1 MAEKTG
7 IAGWSRIIATWVGV
21 IGVGIGGWTAIDQ
34 QQKAIAAEQVQA
46 EKDYA
51 LQERQ
56 FQQEVRASLI
66 ETFKMFE
73 IFNRSDQLAARERI
87 YADGT
92 DEAPSG
98 AMKLNDV
105 FIYFDF
111 FDALQICVLSKTC
124 DEYVASEL
132 FKPYAV
138 DVWNKLGADA
148 VSYRTEANKPK
159 FGEGVEWLAGL
170 EVAVAEAEP
179 AAEPA
184 PAVEEAPQPTAS
196 GQ

>member
-7 IAGWSRIIATWVGV
+7 FAGWSAIIATWVG
-21 IGVGIGGWTAIDQ
+21 IGGAGIGGWTAIDQ
-34 QQKAIAAEQVQA
+34 MEKANKAGLEQA

-56 FQQEVRASLI
+56 FDQDVKASYI

-92 DEAPSG
+92 EDAKAGEL
-98 AMKLNDV
+98 KLNDI

-132 FKPYAV
+132 FKPYAA
-138 DVWNKLGADA
+138 DVWTKFKDEVLD
-148 VSYRTEANKPK
+148 YRKTDNPK
-159 FGEGVEWLAGL
+159 FGLGVQWM
-170 EVAVAEAEP
+170 AELQP
-179 AAEPA
+179 VAAEGETP
-184 PAVEEAPQPTAS
+184 EQEAPGQQDGAPQEAS
-196 GQ
+196 PGQ